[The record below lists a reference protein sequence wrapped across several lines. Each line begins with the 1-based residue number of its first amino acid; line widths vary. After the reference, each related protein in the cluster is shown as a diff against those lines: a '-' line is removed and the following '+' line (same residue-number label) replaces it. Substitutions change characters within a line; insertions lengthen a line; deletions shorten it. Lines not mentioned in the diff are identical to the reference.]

1 MGLELPLA
9 IDRVPGFLAPAEGE
23 TLYRHGCRA
32 AALGPLVEIGSY
44 CGRSTVYLGCA
55 CRDAGGALY
64 AVDHHRGSEEH
75 QPGEAFH
82 DPALVDPATGAV
94 DTFRSFR
101 RTMASAGLEHVV
113 LPVVAEGALF
123 ASHFPGTAGLV
134 FIDGGHSLD
143 AALAD
148 YRAWAGKVARGG
160 VLAVHDVYPDPAGG
174 GQAPAAVR
182 RLALDSGLFDEIDAA
197 GSLRVLRRL

>member
-1 MGLELPLA
+1 VGLDLPLP
-9 IDRVPGFLAPAEGE
+9 IDGVPGFLAPAEGE
-23 TLYRHGCRA
+23 VLYRYGCRA

-55 CRDAGGALY
+55 CRDAGGAVY

-82 DPALVDPATGAV
+82 DPALLDPATGAV
-94 DTFRSFR
+94 DTFRRFR
-101 RTMASAGLEHVV
+101 QTLAAAGLEPFV
-113 LPVVAEGALF
+113 LPVVAEGVLF
-123 ASHFPGTAGLV
+123 AQHFPGPAGLV
-134 FIDGGHSLD
+134 FIDGGHSLA

-160 VLAVHDVYPDPAGG
+160 VLAIHDVYPDPARG

-182 RLALDSGLFDEIDAA
+182 RLALDSGLFEEIDAA
-197 GSLRVLRRL
+197 GSLRVLTRL

>member
-1 MGLELPLA
+1 MGLDLPLPVHG
-9 IDRVPGFLAPAEGE
+9 VPGFLAPEEGE
-23 TLYRHGCRA
+23 GLYRHGCRA
-32 AALGPLVEIGSY
+32 AGLGPLVEIGSY

-55 CRDAGGALY
+55 CRDTGGVVY

-82 DPALVDPATGAV
+82 DPALLDPATGTV
-94 DTFRSFR
+94 DTFRRFR
-101 RTMASAGLEHVV
+101 QTLAEAGLEAFV
-113 LPVVAEGALF
+113 LPVVAEGVLF
-123 ASHFPGTAGLV
+123 AQHFPGAAGLV
-134 FIDGGHSLD
+134 FIDGGHSLA

-160 VLAVHDVYPDPAGG
+160 VLAIHDVYPDPASG

-182 RLALDSGLFDEIDAA
+182 RLALDSGLFEEIDAA
-197 GSLRVLRRL
+197 GSLRVLKRL

>member
-1 MGLELPLA
+1 MGPELPLD
-9 IDRVPGFLAPAEGE
+9 IDRVPGFLEAGEGAA
-23 TLYRHGCRA
+23 LYRHGCA
-32 AALGPLVEIGSY
+32 AVALGPLVEIGSY

-55 CRDAGGALY
+55 CRDSGGALY

-82 DPALVDPATGAV
+82 DPTLLDPGTGTV
-94 DTFRSFR
+94 DTFRRFR
-101 RTMASAGLEHVV
+101 QTLAAAGLEPFV
-113 LPVVAEGALF
+113 LPVVAGGVLF
-123 ASHFPGTAGLV
+123 AAYFPGPAGLV
-134 FIDGGHSLD
+134 FIDGGHSLA

-160 VLAVHDVYPDPAGG
+160 VLAIHDIYPDPASG

-182 RLALDSGLFDEIDAA
+182 RLALDSGLFEEIDAA